1 MTRGRGRETWDVRW
15 GGARARGASAV
26 RQRRSALASCWGV
39 HESCVVSVSRVR
51 SQQAFMH
58 LTSPTFVVCTLVCT
72 KSTDHAPRCAL
83 SWGIFHRVLKHNV
96 QFSNSLADS
105 DVAYGICG
113 QPALQTKR
121 APDSPVSV
129 RRPSVSQIL
138 RRPPSFSTLSLRGCG
153 VHSFVR
159 LSLSLSRRARD
170 ELTRGSVLCRL
181 AAPGSPAAALHFL
194 PCWRH
199 LIAASARLLRGVP
212 FAGRL
217 ASLVVPRVI
226 RSARGHAHAVVL
238 PRCGGSGCVMVAWRW
253 MWGAVVNVAVA
264 VDMVEM
270 VA

>member
-1 MTRGRGRETWDVRW
+1 MGCQMGRR
-15 GGARARGASAV
+15 GARARGASAV

-72 KSTDHAPRCAL
+72 KSTDHAVHCRGESFTEC
-83 SWGIFHRVLKHNV
+83 SNTM
-96 QFSNSLADS
+96 FS
-105 DVAYGICG
+105 
-113 QPALQTKR
+113 
-121 APDSPVSV
+121 
-129 RRPSVSQIL
+129 SQIL
-138 RRPPSFSTLSLRGCG
+138 SQIQTWLTVFVASQLCKQSARRIRRCLYVVRPSLRFSADLPVSQRSASAAVACTRSS
-153 VHSFVR
+153 VS
-159 LSLSLSRRARD
+159 LSLSLG
-170 ELTRGSVLCRL
+170 ELATSSHVAQSS
-181 AAPGSPAAALHFL
+181 AASLLPGSPAAALQFL
-194 PCWRH
+194 PCRRH
-199 LIAASARLLRGVP
+199 LIAVSARLLRGVP
-212 FAGRL
+212 SAGRL

-253 MWGAVVNVAVA
+253 MWGAVVNVAVT